1 MNFETILTHGGWKSE
16 EDTRACAVPIYQTS
30 SFTLDDTQYAKEL
43 FDGTKTGNIYTRIM
57 NPTTDILEKRVAML
71 EGGVGAIATSSG
83 MSALLITAL
92 TILKAGDEIVS
103 SSALY
108 GGSFNLLDVTLR
120 KFGINTIFIESDD
133 PKDFEN
139 AITEKTRMIY
149 GETLA
154 NPRLTVFDIENVAK
168 IAHKHNIPLV
178 LDNTIPT
185 PYLLKPIEWGCD
197 IVIHSA
203 TKYLGGHG
211 NSIAGIIVDSGNF
224 NWEESGKFETLK
236 GFKGADAFIQKA
248 RADMLRDTGACL
260 SPFNAFMI
268 LQGIQTLALRMEKHT
283 KNAEAVAKYLKE
295 SPYISWV
302 NHPMFKEDEK
312 FKKYLPKGTGG
323 MLGFGIKGGFEA
335 GSKFID
341 NVKLLIHIANIGDTR
356 TLVIHPASTT
366 HQQMSEEDRI
376 KCGVPND
383 FIRMSVGI
391 EDTEDIIKDIEQ
403 ALEIACK

>member
-16 EDTRACAVPIYQTS
+16 ENTRACAVPIYQTS
-30 SFTLDDTQYAKEL
+30 SFTLDDTQYAKDL
-43 FDGTKTGNIYTRIM
+43 FDGTKAGNIYTRIM

-71 EGGVGAIATSSG
+71 EGGAGAIATSSG

-139 AITEKTRMIY
+139 AITDKTRMIY

-224 NWEESGKFETLK
+224 NWKESGKFETLK
-236 GFKGADAFIQKA
+236 GFEGADAFIQKA

-283 KNAEAVAKYLKE
+283 KNAEAVAKYLYAHR
-295 SPYISWV
+295 SPARRERAQKQKR
-302 NHPMFKEDEK
+302 P
-312 FKKYLPKGTGG
+312 
-323 MLGFGIKGGFEA
+323 
-335 GSKFID
+335 
-341 NVKLLIHIANIGDTR
+341 LIGAER
-356 TLVIHPASTT
+356 
-366 HQQMSEEDRI
+366 R
-376 KCGVPND
+376 
-383 FIRMSVGI
+383 
-391 EDTEDIIKDIEQ
+391 
-403 ALEIACK
+403 

>member
-30 SFTLDDTQYAKEL
+30 SFTLDDTQYAKDL

-139 AITEKTRMIY
+139 AITDKTRMIY

-295 SPYISWV
+295 SPYINWV

-391 EDTEDIIKDIEQ
+391 EDAEDIIKDIEQ

>member
-1 MNFETILTHGGWKSE
+1 MNFETILTHGGWKNE
-16 EDTRACAVPIYQTS
+16 KDTRACATPIYQTS
-30 SFTLDDTQYAKEL
+30 SFTLDDTQYGKDL
-43 FDGTKTGNIYTRIM
+43 FDGTREGNIYTRIM
-57 NPTTDILEKRVAML
+57 NPTTDVLEKRVAML
-71 EGGVGAIATSSG
+71 EKGIGALATSSG
-83 MSALLITAL
+83 MSATLLTVL
-92 TILKAGDEIVS
+92 TLLKAGDEIVS

-108 GGSFNLLDVTLR
+108 GGTFNLFDVTLR
-120 KFGINTIFIESDD
+120 NFGINTIFVESAN
-133 PKDFEN
+133 PKDFE
-139 AITEKTRMIY
+139 AVITEKTKMIF

-154 NPRLTVFDIENVAK
+154 NPRLTVFDIEGVAE

-224 NWEESGKFETLK
+224 DWEKSGKFETLK
-236 GFKGADAFIQKA
+236 GFEGKDAFIKKA
-248 RADMLRDTGACL
+248 RAGLLRDTGACL

-283 KNAEAVAKYLKE
+283 KNAEIIAKYLKE
-295 SPYISWV
+295 SPHVSWV
-302 NHPMFKEDEK
+302 NHPIFKEDEK

-323 MLGFGIKGGFEA
+323 MLGFGIKGGIEA

-341 NVKLLIHIANIGDTR
+341 NLKLLINIANLGDTR

-366 HQQMSEEDRI
+366 HQQLSEEDRL
-376 KCGVPND
+376 KCGIKND

-391 EDTEDIIKDIEQ
+391 EDPEDIIKDIEQ

>member
-1 MNFETILTHGGWKSE
+1 M
-16 EDTRACAVPIYQTS
+16 
-30 SFTLDDTQYAKEL
+30 
-43 FDGTKTGNIYTRIM
+43 
-57 NPTTDILEKRVAML
+57 
-71 EGGVGAIATSSG
+71 
-83 MSALLITAL
+83 
-92 TILKAGDEIVS
+92 
-103 SSALY
+103 
-108 GGSFNLLDVTLR
+108 
-120 KFGINTIFIESDD
+120 IF
-133 PKDFEN
+133 
-139 AITEKTRMIY
+139 

-154 NPRLTVFDIENVAK
+154 NPRLTVFDIEGVSK
-168 IAHKHNIPLV
+168 IAHEHNIPLV

-211 NSIAGIIVDSGNF
+211 NSIAGIIIDSGNF
-224 NWEESGKFETLK
+224 DWEKSGKFETLD
-236 GFKGADAFIQKA
+236 GFKGKDAFIQKA
-248 RADMLRDTGACL
+248 RADMLRDTGAAL

-283 KNAEAVAKYLKE
+283 KNAEIIAKYLKD
-295 SPYISWV
+295 SPYVSWV
-302 NHPMFKEDEK
+302 NHPMFKEDK
-312 FKKYLPKGTGG
+312 NFKKYLPKGTGG
-323 MLGFGIKGGFEA
+323 MLGFGIKGGFET

-341 NVKLLIHIANIGDTR
+341 NVKLLVHIANIGDTR

-391 EDTEDIIKDIEQ
+391 EDPQDLIKDIEQ
-403 ALEIACK
+403 ALETACK

>member
-16 EDTRACAVPIYQTS
+16 EGTRACATPIYQTS
-30 SFTLDDTQYAKEL
+30 SFTLDDTQYAKDL
-43 FDGTKTGNIYTRIM
+43 FDGTREGNIYTRIM
-57 NPTTDILEKRVAML
+57 NPTVDILEKRVAML
-71 EGGVGAIATSSG
+71 EKGVGALATSSG

-120 KFGINTIFIESDD
+120 KFGINTIFVESNN

-139 AITEKTRMIY
+139 AITDKTRMIF

-154 NPRLTVFDIENVAK
+154 NPRLTVFDIEGVAK

-185 PYLLKPIEWGCD
+185 PYLLRPIEWGCD

-224 NWEESGKFETLK
+224 NWENGKFETMS
-236 GFKGADAFIQKA
+236 GFSGKSAFIQKA

-283 KNAEAVAKYLKE
+283 KNAEIVAKYLKE
-295 SPYISWV
+295 SPYVSWV
-302 NHPMFKEDEK
+302 NHPIFKEDEN

-323 MLGFGIKGGFEA
+323 MLGFGIKGGFET

-341 NVKLLIHIANIGDTR
+341 NIKLLVHIANIGDTR

-366 HQQMSEEDRI
+366 HQQMAEEDRI

-391 EDTEDIIKDIEQ
+391 EDVEDIIKDIEQ